1 MTQKQAIK
9 KHLEGGGA
17 ITPLEAL
24 HYYGCFRLASRI
36 SELKREGM
44 DIVMNLREDYNV
56 PGNDR
61 PKIYAEY
68 HIRRV
73 EK

>member
-1 MTQKQAIK
+1 MTQKDKIK
-9 KHLEGGGA
+9 AHLESGKS

-24 HYYGCFRLASRI
+24 NLFGCFRLASRI

-68 HIRRV
+68 HIR
-73 EK
+73 KI